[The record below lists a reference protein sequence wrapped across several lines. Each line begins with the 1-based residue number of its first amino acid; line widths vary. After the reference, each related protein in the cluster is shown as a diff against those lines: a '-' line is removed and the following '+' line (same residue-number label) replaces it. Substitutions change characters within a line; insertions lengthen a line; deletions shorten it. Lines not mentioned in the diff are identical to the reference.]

1 MSGAGSRIVLIVGLF
16 LLGVLLYSA
25 YWYHLA
31 RSAPKLVHEYTEAWR
46 SQNIEANFSQINISG
61 YPYRLEVSLDDIK
74 ARFATNLNHVVLAM
88 PNVRLTAHPW
98 NLKHWVGVSAAPSHT
113 MIGLGEGALGV
124 EVGRSRASLVL
135 GEQTRTERFSLE
147 MNDVVLRSVSGQAS
161 GALDQLQVH
170 LRNPPLAALSQEIG
184 VLADNVRVRN
194 IGTVQQSFDIDG
206 LVMEAKLSGPSLVG
220 WDVASL
226 SRWRAGGGILEIQ
239 NLQVSASGLGVVF
252 SGTIALDALFR
263 PIGAGTVVIDGYR
276 ELLET
281 FYSSG
286 LINNLAKAAAI
297 LTLDLLSTMSE
308 ETGQRSVEAP
318 ISVQDGVLSVGPVAL
333 MEVGPFIAP

>member
-1 MSGAGSRIVLIVGLF
+1 MSGAGNRIVLIFGLF
-16 LLGVLLYSA
+16 VLGVLLYSA
-25 YWYHLA
+25 YWHYLA

-46 SQNIEANFSQINISG
+46 RQNIEANFSQVNVSG
-61 YPYRLEVSLDDIK
+61 YPYRLEVSLDDIE
-74 ARFATNLNHVVLAM
+74 ARFATNLNHVALAM
-88 PNVRLTAHPW
+88 PNVKLTAHPW
-98 NLKHWVGVSAAPSHT
+98 NLKHWVGVSRAPSHT
-113 MIGLGEGALGV
+113 MIGLGERALGV

-135 GEQTRTERFSLE
+135 GEQMRTERFSLE
-147 MNDVVLRSVSGQAS
+147 MNDVVLQSVSGQAS

-194 IGTVQQSFDIDG
+194 IGTAQQSFDIDG
-206 LVMEAKLSGPSLVG
+206 LVMEAKLSGPALVG

-226 SRWRAGGGILEIQ
+226 NRWRAGGGILEIQ
-239 NLQVSASGLGVVF
+239 NLQVSAGGLGVVF

-333 MEVGPFIAP
+333 MEVSPFIAP